1 MRIYRFDVWPLCIK
15 MGTHNSAIFFHLSM
29 QISLE
34 LNFDPP
40 LNFQFFVSRI
50 FSNTTWKEEGGGAGG
65 RNAVGRSY
73 LEIFRELCIEILRLE
88 RKKWSGSNENSI
100 SPIPR
105 RQQFSFA
112 VNTPY
117 TLIEFTLFRDIWD
130 YINLRD

>member
-1 MRIYRFDVWPLCIK
+1 
-15 MGTHNSAIFFHLSM
+15 M